1 MMDRLKSKLD
11 ERKRTRI
18 TMLVRESDLNTLSFL
33 KAHGFIAT
41 HLIEEYYDDTAEDA
55 IELML
60 AGASLVGI
68 GTALADHGASLF
80 GEIAKGM
87 ETWCTSEGVRDVSA
101 LTGAMHR
108 ELIKR
113 GMKGTSMKHS

>member
-1 MMDRLKSKLD
+1 M
-11 ERKRTRI
+11 EI
-18 TMLVRESDLNTLSFL
+18 YE
-33 KAHGFIAT
+33 AT
-41 HLIEEYYDDTAEDA
+41 EGKVPIIGTGGVFTVEDA

-68 GTALADHGASLF
+68 GTALADRGAELF
-80 GEIAKGM
+80 GEIARGM
-87 ETWCTSEGVRDVSA
+87 ETWCNSEGVKHVSE
-101 LTGAMHR
+101 LIGAMHK